1 MSVSS
6 LYSKVLC
13 SLQSVS
19 DLQVSVWLEHPK
31 PITTGINRRQF
42 SLRVTRL
49 QIKMGQGQKD
59 KSKEKRGKNCLHLFT
74 HISAPEAVLTFVQ
87 DV

>member
-13 SLQSVS
+13 SLQFVS

-31 PITTGINRRQF
+31 PITTGINGGQF
-42 SLRVTRL
+42 SLRVTQL
-49 QIKMGQGQKD
+49 QIKMGQGQED
-59 KSKEKRGKNCLHLFT
+59 KSKEKRGKNCLHLFRHFST
-74 HISAPEAVLTFVQ
+74 AEAVLTFVQ